1 MRALR
6 TSLPLVLALLFVA
19 ATAFARVDRVEVTT
33 REDVL
38 GGKAFGG
45 LVYEKV
51 SGKVH
56 FKVRPETARN
66 RGIVDLE
73 LAPRDA
79 NGEVAFSADFYV
91 LRPKTGGNGAMLLEI
106 PNRGGKGILAIV
118 NQAKG
123 SLDPTTAEEFG
134 DGFLMRRGFTVA
146 WLGWQW
152 DVRDEPKRM
161 RLDAPIATQNGKTIT
176 GLVRSDFVVS
186 EKTTDQPLGHLL
198 SGAIGGTEYEA
209 AEPAS
214 KANVLTVRDAP
225 LAPRQTIPRSRW
237 SFAADRKS
245 IHFAEGFVPG
255 RIYELIYV
263 VKDPHIAGLGF
274 AAVRDFV
281 SYAKHDPNAIAPVRR
296 AEGVGISQS
305 GRFLRHFLYEGF
317 NADEEGRQ
325 VFDGI
330 DAHVAGAGRGNF
342 NHRFAQPSR
351 DAQPRTALF
360 YATDLEPFTDAELLA
375 RANADGVAPKLFL
388 TNTSYEYWSRAAS
401 LIHTTPDG
409 TRDVAPSPNVR
420 IYHYAGLQH
429 FSGKFP
435 AEVNAEPELAA
446 QQKSNPLPVA
456 QLWRAAIV
464 NLDDWVANGT
474 EPPPSRYPRIA
485 DGTLVPLSAL
495 HFPKIDGLTP
505 PREMHQ
511 AYKLDFSTQ
520 PPRVGAAFPS
530 LVPQVDE
537 NGNDLGGIRLP
548 QLVAPLATYTGWN
561 LRDPKIGAPDVRVS
575 FLGSYLPFPASKV
588 AALYRDRNDYL
599 GRFTDAALQ
608 LIRERYLLAEDLTTI
623 VNRGAAEWAAVH

>member
-1 MRALR
+1 MRAFRSFL
-6 TSLPLVLALLFVA
+6 LLVFFA
-19 ATAFARVDRVEVTT
+19 ATALARVDRIDITT

-38 GGKAFGG
+38 GGKPFGG
-45 LVYEKV
+45 VAYEKIA
-51 SGKVH
+51 GKVH
-56 FKVRPETARN
+56 FKVRPEAARS
-66 RGIVDLE
+66 RAVVDLE

-91 LRPKTGGNGAMLLEI
+91 LRPKNGGNGALLLEI
-106 PNRGGKGILAIV
+106 PNRGGKGILAIA
-118 NQAKG
+118 NQARG

-152 DVRDEPKRM
+152 DVRDEAKRM
-161 RLDAPIATQNGKTIT
+161 RLDSPVAMLNGKPIT
-176 GLVRSDFVVS
+176 GLVRSDFLVT
-186 EKTTDQPLGHLL
+186 EKALDQPLGHVI
-198 SGAIGGTEYEA
+198 SGTIGGTEYEA
-209 AEPAS
+209 ADPANR
-214 KANVLTVRDAP
+214 ANVLTVRDAP
-225 LAPRQTIPRSRW
+225 LAPRQTIPRAKW

-263 VKDPHIAGLGF
+263 AKDPRIAGLGF

-281 SYAKHDPNAIAPVRR
+281 SYAKHDPSAVAPVRR

-342 NHRFAQPSR
+342 NYRFAQPSR

-360 YATDLEPFTDAELLA
+360 YATDLEPFGDAELLA
-375 RANADGVAPKLFL
+375 KANADGVAPKLFL

-409 TRDVAPSPNVR
+409 TKDVAPSPNVR

-429 FSGKFP
+429 FSGRFP
-435 AEVNAEPELAA
+435 AERNPEPELAA

-464 NLDDWVANGT
+464 NLDEWVANGT
-474 EPPPSRYPRIA
+474 EPPPSRYPSIA
-485 DGTLVPLSAL
+485 DGTLVPLNAL
-495 HFPKIDGLTP
+495 KFPKIDGLAP
-505 PREMHQ
+505 PRDVHQ
-511 AYKLDFSTQ
+511 AYKLDLSTQ
-520 PPRVGAAFPS
+520 PPRVGAPFVS

-537 NGNDLGGIRLP
+537 HGNDLGGIRLP
-548 QLVAPLATYTGWN
+548 QLVTPLATYTGWN

-575 FLGSYLPFPASKV
+575 FLGSYVPFTPAKI

-608 LIRERYLLAEDLTTI
+608 LIHDRYLLAEDLTTI
-623 VNRGAAEWAAVH
+623 VTRGAAEWEAVR

>member
-1 MRALR
+1 MRAFRSAILF
-6 TSLPLVLALLFVA
+6 AFVA
-19 ATAFARVDRVEVTT
+19 AFVAVTARARVDRIDVTT

-38 GGKAFGG
+38 GGKPFGG
-45 LVYEKV
+45 VAYEKLA
-51 SGKVH
+51 GKVY
-56 FKVRPETARN
+56 FKVRPDAARN
-66 RGIVDLE
+66 RAIADLD

-79 NGEVAFSADFYV
+79 NGEVAFSADFYI
-91 LRPKTGGNGAMLLEI
+91 LRPKNGGNGALLLEI
-106 PNRGGKGILAIV
+106 PNRGGKGILAIA
-118 NQAKG
+118 NQARG

-134 DGFLMRRGFTVA
+134 DGFLMRHGFTVA

-152 DVRDEPKRM
+152 DVRCEPKRM
-161 RLDAPIATQNGKTIT
+161 RLDSPIATRNGKPIT
-176 GLVRSDFVVS
+176 GLVRSDFLVTRKS
-186 EKTTDQPLGHLL
+186 FDQPLGHLI

-209 AEPAS
+209 ADPS
-214 KANVLTVRDAP
+214 SRANVLTVRDAP
-225 LAPRQTIPRSRW
+225 LAPRQTIPRAKW
-237 SFAADRKS
+237 SFAADRQS
-245 IHFAEGFVPG
+245 IHFAEGFTPG

-263 VKDPHIAGLGF
+263 AKDPRIAGLGF

-281 SYAKHDPNAIAPVRR
+281 AYAKHDPNAIAPVRR

-305 GRFLRHFLYEGF
+305 GRFLRHFVYEGF
-317 NADEEGRQ
+317 NADEEGRP

-342 NHRFAQPSR
+342 NYRFAQPSR

-360 YATDLEPFTDAELLA
+360 YATDLEPFGDAELLA

-409 TRDVAPSPNVR
+409 TRDVAASPNVR

-429 FSGKFP
+429 FSGRFP
-435 AEVNAEPELAA
+435 AEVNPEPELAA

-464 NLDDWVANGT
+464 NLDEWVANGT

-485 DGTLVPLSAL
+485 DGTLVPLPAL
-495 HFPKIDGLTP
+495 TFPKIDGLTP
-505 PREMHQ
+505 PRDVHQ
-511 AYKLDFSTQ
+511 AYKLDLTTQ
-520 PPRVGAAFPS
+520 PPRVGPPFVS

-537 NGNDLGGIRLP
+537 HGNDLGGIRLP
-548 QLVAPLATYTGWN
+548 QLAAPLATYTGWN
-561 LRDPKIGAPDVRVS
+561 LRDPKIGAPEARVS
-575 FLGSYLPFPASKV
+575 FLGSYLPFSPAKIAS
-588 AALYRDRNDYL
+588 LYRDRIDYL

-608 LIRERYLLAEDLTTI
+608 LVHDRYLLGEDLAPVLT
-623 VNRGAAEWAAVH
+623 RGAAEWSSLH